1 MWNPSSVE
9 EAPGDRASGRQTKKW
24 TTEETNKERWEEP
37 QGNVTKRKK
46 ASRVLAVQLAQ
57 TSRTLVHSS
66 MILIYDTVRKPLL
79 RKGNKTKRLKYAWE
93 HNNWNSDQWKKV
105 LWSDKSKFEIFGSM
119 QATPVRMKK
128 KWGRVTRTL
137 FTANSKTWWR
147 IDTSF
152 GLYFSWWSW
161 WFSWNWLN
169 NECRKIDKF

>member
-105 LWSDKSKFEIFGSM
+105 LWSDKSKFEIFGSKRL
-119 QATPVRMKK
+119 QYVRRRN
-128 KWGRVTRTL
+128 GEELQEPCLQRTVKHGGGSIQVL
-137 FTANSKTWWR
+137 DCISAGGVGDLVG
-147 IDTSF
+147 ID
-152 GLYFSWWSW
+152 WIM
-161 WFSWNWLN
+161 NA
-169 NECRKIDKF
+169 EK